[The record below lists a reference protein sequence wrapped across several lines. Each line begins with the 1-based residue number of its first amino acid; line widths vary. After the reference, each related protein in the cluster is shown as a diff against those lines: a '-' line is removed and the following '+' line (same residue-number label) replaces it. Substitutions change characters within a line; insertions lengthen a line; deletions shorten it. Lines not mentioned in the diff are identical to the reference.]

1 MGGWVIAAVAT
12 TVFMSLYDTE
22 DFRVRMNMKI
32 APTLEFKL
40 VLVFIMVANFIFCYV
55 WEVLSTLHYITL
67 CASSKNEFVLKVFFL
82 DGILFAI
89 VLPWYKEKLR
99 GPNLPFQLLDKELSE
114 KPGWPPVGS
123 YRNNDAKIGNF
134 LSPLFY

>member
-1 MGGWVIAAVAT
+1 MGGWVISAVAT

-55 WEVLSTLHYITL
+55 WEV
-67 CASSKNEFVLKVFFL
+67 FFL
-82 DGILFAI
+82 DGFLFAI
-89 VLPWYKEKLR
+89 VLPWYKEKIR
-99 GPNLPFQLLDKELSE
+99 GPNLPYQLLDKELSE

-123 YRNNDAKIGNF
+123 YRNNDAKIGK
-134 LSPLFY
+134 LHKSVLFYP

>member
-1 MGGWVIAAVAT
+1 MNLGIMGGWVIAAVAT

-55 WEVLSTLHYITL
+55 WEVLTTY
-67 CASSKNEFVLKVFFL
+67 
-82 DGILFAI
+82 
-89 VLPWYKEKLR
+89 
-99 GPNLPFQLLDKELSE
+99 
-114 KPGWPPVGS
+114 
-123 YRNNDAKIGNF
+123 
-134 LSPLFY
+134 